1 MKTIII
7 TGASS
12 GIGRETAIK
21 FKSEGYNVVGTYLNS
36 TKSAKE
42 IESEYGIKFLRCD
55 ISNKSDIENLFSY
68 TIKTFGS
75 VDIVVANAGISSIQK
90 PFIDVLDSE
99 IDSLISVNLK
109 GTLLTNK
116 LAVLSMLNG
125 GGKII
130 NVSSVFGL
138 YGGGCEVVYSAT
150 KSGIIGLTKSLAE
163 ELSFSNIKVCAVAPG
178 LVDTKMN
185 SHLSLEDKQS
195 FIRDIGVKKVA
206 SPKEIADFI
215 YKISTLDEIN
225 GEIFKIFC

>member
-12 GIGRETAIK
+12 GIGKETAIK
-21 FKSEGYNVVGTYLNS
+21 FKREGFNVVGTYLNS
-36 TKSAKE
+36 SKSAKE
-42 IESEYGIKFLRCD
+42 IESEYGIKFIRCD
-55 ISNKSDIENLFSY
+55 ISSKSDIETLFSY
-68 TIKTFGS
+68 TLKTFGS
-75 VDIVVANAGISSIQK
+75 VDIVIANAGISSIQK

-99 IDSLISVNLK
+99 IDSLISTNLK

-116 LAVLSMLNG
+116 QAVLSMLNG

-150 KSGIIGLTKSLAE
+150 KSGIIGLTKSLAD
-163 ELSFSNIKVCAVAPG
+163 ELSFSNIEVCAVAPG

-185 SHLSLEDKQS
+185 SHLSLEDKES
-195 FIRDIGVKKVA
+195 FIKDIGVSKVA
-206 SPKEIADFI
+206 TPQEIADFI
-215 YKISTLDEIN
+215 FKITTLDKIN